1 MFVRVRHFNHNPLVM
16 DKRIT
21 AGLWVG
27 QGREWRLNGSSMGL
41 EHWRKAVW
49 AATASSL
56 NLYEF
61 NQTRQKVCD
70 LIPSAS
76 VLHPK
81 DRVHHGGTT

>member
-1 MFVRVRHFNHNPLVM
+1 
-16 DKRIT
+16 
-21 AGLWVG
+21 
-27 QGREWRLNGSSMGL
+27 MGL
-41 EHWRKAVW
+41 SIGERLVR

-61 NQTRQKVCD
+61 NQTRRKVCD